1 MTPQE
6 LLRKIRRIQIRTSH
20 MASDVFAGHY
30 HSAFKGQGMEFEEV
44 REYQPGDDIRN
55 IDWNVTARHSRPFIK
70 RFREEREQTVMLLVD
85 ASASQAFGTR
95 GPLKRDLVTE
105 IGATLAFSAITN
117 NDKVGLI
124 IFSDRIEKHVQPAKG
139 TRHVLRVIR
148 ELLTTTPAGHG
159 TDIAGALEHLN
170 HVLRR
175 RAVVFIVSD
184 FRSPEYEPQ
193 LRVARRRHDI
203 VPITVSDP
211 AERSLPPMG
220 IVDWIDNE
228 TGERHVVDTTS
239 RRFRDA
245 FARRVADE
253 RERIETLFKRLKA
266 DGIELTTTESIV
278 EPLTRYFRKRE
289 ARIRSGR

>member
-1 MTPQE
+1 
-6 LLRKIRRIQIRTSH
+6 

-44 REYQPGDDIRN
+44 REYQAGDDIRN
-55 IDWNVTARHSRPFIK
+55 IDWNVTARQGRPFIK

-85 ASASQAFGTR
+85 ASASQAFGAR
-95 GPLKRDLVTE
+95 GPLKRDVVTE

-117 NDKVGLI
+117 NDKVGLV

-159 TDIAGALEHLN
+159 TDIAAALDHLN
-170 HVLRR
+170 LVLRR
-175 RAVVFIVSD
+175 RAVVFIISD
-184 FRSPEYEPQ
+184 FKSPDYEPQ

-203 VPITVSDP
+203 VPIVVTDP
-211 AERSLPPMG
+211 AEQSIPPMG

-228 TGERHVVDTTS
+228 TGRRHVVDTSS

-245 FARRVADE
+245 FAKRVAAE
-253 RERIETLFKRLKA
+253 RNRIDSLFKRIKA
-266 DGIELTTTESIV
+266 DGIELSTSESIV
-278 EPLTRYFRKRE
+278 EPLTRYFRRRE

>member
-6 LLRKIRRIQIRTSH
+6 LLKKIRRIQIRTSH

-55 IDWNVTARHSRPFIK
+55 IDWNVTARQGRPFIK

-85 ASASQAFGTR
+85 ASASQAFGTT
-95 GPLKRDLVTE
+95 GPLKRDVVTE

-124 IFSDRIEKHVQPAKG
+124 IFSDRIENHVQPAKG

-148 ELLTTTPAGHG
+148 ELLTCTPTGRG

-184 FRSPEYEPQ
+184 FRAPDYEPQ
-193 LRVARRRHDI
+193 LRIARRRHDI
-203 VPITVSDP
+203 VPIIVSDP
-211 AERSLPPMG
+211 GERTLPPLG
-220 IVDWIDNE
+220 IVEWIDNE
-228 TGERHVVDTTS
+228 TGARHVVDTSS
-239 RRFRDA
+239 RRFREH
-245 FARRVADE
+245 FAYVATSQ
-253 RERIETLFKRLKA
+253 RNRIEAMFKRLKS
-266 DGIELTTTESIV
+266 DGIQLTTDESIV
-278 EPLTRYFRKRE
+278 DPLTRYFRKRE